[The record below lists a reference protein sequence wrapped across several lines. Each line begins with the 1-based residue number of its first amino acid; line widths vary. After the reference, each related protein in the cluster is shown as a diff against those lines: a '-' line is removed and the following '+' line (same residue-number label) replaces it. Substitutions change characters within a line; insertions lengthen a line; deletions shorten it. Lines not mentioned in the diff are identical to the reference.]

1 MILINIVL
9 VATISISN
17 IWGSKNQMKTL
28 KAIATTLLF
37 TLSASTATV
46 LYAAPNDVAVATDD
60 ASTANRTISAQNNRS
75 VEELVALAKAGENNE
90 AINDAVLGNEAI
102 NEAILGNDAL
112 NPNAAG
118 DGSSANSTAAQTN
131 TAQPPV
137 QSTAAGVDA
146 NKLIL
151 NDPVVDQANILTSQ
165 QKSQLTQQL
174 QTIYRQGLAQ
184 AAIVIVPTTNGIPIF
199 DYALQ
204 VADKWQLG
212 NKDTDD
218 GLLIMV
224 AVNDRN
230 IYILTGYG
238 LEGVMPDA
246 AVNRIIEEGIKP
258 YFKQEDYANGL
269 SAGVSALET
278 RLNADP
284 EVLARADAQAAERS
298 SQASDDVPSPI
309 FLFIMAMVF
318 GSFIT
323 SIFGRV
329 LGSILTAGGFFAG
342 SLALGG
348 GFFMTIIMAIFLWM
362 FLISRGGGGGRGGR
376 GGGGGMIFMPGLG
389 GGGSGG
395 GFGGGGF
402 GGGGGGFGGGGAGG
416 SW

>member
-1 MILINIVL
+1 MNN
-9 VATISISN
+9 S
-17 IWGSKNQMKTL
+17 
-28 KAIATTLLF
+28 KAIVSALLF
-37 TLSASTATV
+37 TIGASSAPA
-46 LYAAPNDVAVATDD
+46 LYAAPNDDVAVATD
-60 ASTANRTISAQNNRS
+60 STSAMQNRS
-75 VEELVALAKAGENNE
+75 VEDLVALAKAGEANE

-102 NEAILGNDAL
+102 NEAVLGNDAL
-112 NPNAAG
+112 NPNAAA
-118 DGSSANSTAAQTN
+118 DSTNKANAQTKSA
-131 TAQPPV
+131 TPLPPV
-137 QSTAAGVDA
+137 QSSAASVDA

-151 NDPVVDQANILTSQ
+151 NEPVIDQANILTAQ
-165 QKSQLTQQL
+165 QKQRLTEQLHN
-174 QTIYRQGLAQ
+174 IYREGLAQ
-184 AAIVIVPTTNGIPIF
+184 AAVVIVPTTNGLPIF

-218 GLLIMV
+218 GLLIV
-224 AVNDRN
+224 LAVNDRE

-246 AVNRIIEEGIKP
+246 AVNRIIREDITP
-258 YFKQEDYANGL
+258 LFKQNDYAAGL
-269 SAGVSALET
+269 AAGVSAIET

-298 SQASDDVPSPI
+298 AQQGDNENPSSI
-309 FLFIMAMVF
+309 ALFIIAMIF

-323 SIFGRV
+323 SIFGRIF
-329 LGSILTAGGFFAG
+329 GSILTAGGFFAG

-362 FLISRGGGGGRGGR
+362 FLISRGSGGGRGGR
-376 GGGGGMIFMPGLG
+376 GGGGMIFLPGLG
-389 GGGSGG
+389 GGSSSGG